1 MKWSVSQFSD
11 LYASIDAKAISSEL
25 FTQLLPDLKELLKYP
40 PKNTESRN
48 KLEKLQDY
56 KTDDGSIFKL
66 NQDFIISII
75 SLSDELNL
83 DELEAVNL
91 VLENS
96 PGSQIYASEVVNNGK
111 ISFFLRRQYILQIVS
126 YICNAEDVM
135 SPYYKKFFNAETNT
149 TILSKVLENFD
160 IISKHLSDIKQE
172 VNRNQIL
179 DNMNPLITQG
189 IHFKR
194 DFSLKNMIYLVKCY
208 MDCQKDH

>member
-96 PGSQIYASEVVNNGK
+96 PGSQIYASEVVNNAG
-111 ISFFLRRQYILQIVS
+111 
-126 YICNAEDVM
+126 
-135 SPYYKKFFNAETNT
+135 PNT
-149 TILSKVLENFD
+149 LF
-160 IISKHLSDIKQE
+160 
-172 VNRNQIL
+172 
-179 DNMNPLITQG
+179 
-189 IHFKR
+189 
-194 DFSLKNMIYLVKCY
+194 
-208 MDCQKDH
+208 